1 MSGDLSY
8 AGAGVDIDA
17 ADDAIERLK
26 PHVRS
31 TFRPEVLSDI
41 GSFGSLVA
49 IPKGYDEPILVSGND
64 GAGTKTAVASAVGRY
79 DTIGIDVVAMCVD
92 DIVTMG
98 AEPLFF
104 LDQITVGSIDPARI
118 EELVIGFAEGCRQA
132 GCALTGG
139 EIAEHPDLMGAAD
152 FDLAGFAVGVVERS
166 RIIDGQAVVPGDVIV
181 GLASPGLRCNG
192 YSLARRVLMADP
204 STDLDVPAWA
214 GADTSLGEELLRP
227 SVIYTGALRSM
238 FDDIDVHAA
247 AHITGGGL
255 PGNVVRVLGPGTDA
269 IIERGTWNVPR
280 IFTEIASRGPVAPL
294 EMEKV
299 FNLGVGMAVV
309 VPSDEAAT
317 AIDLARAGGHDAFV
331 IGGIVEGAG
340 RVRIQDR

>member
-192 YSLARRVLMADP
+192 YSLARRVLMAP
-204 STDLDVPAWA
+204 RWA
-214 GADTSLGEELLRP
+214 RNCC
-227 SVIYTGALRSM
+227 ALRSSTPQ
-238 FDDIDVHAA
+238 HCAA
-247 AHITGGGL
+247 CSTTSTSM
-255 PGNVVRVLGPGTDA
+255 PQPT
-269 IIERGTWNVPR
+269 
-280 IFTEIASRGPVAPL
+280 SPVAACLAMLFVCSVPVPTRSL
-294 EMEKV
+294 NAVRGM
-299 FNLGVGMAVV
+299 FLGSSPRSLHV
-309 VPSDEAAT
+309 
-317 AIDLARAGGHDAFV
+317 ARSRRSKWRRCSTSESAWLSLCHQMRLPPQS
-331 IGGIVEGAG
+331 I
-340 RVRIQDR
+340 